1 MPYYFG
7 TAYDNY
13 FNNTYGAN
21 SSGCSYNPNIS
32 QIEMFVDDILDWA
45 DMKFGEEGDCEDETD
60 PKSNRNTYNTFYPK
74 SSDITKYGIFL
85 RNFMDMR
92 NIGEDLFTNTYNIYN
107 YIFDSPDINLLE
119 TLFHSLSIDD
129 QSLFIENIPT
139 IQYDLRRYFNRES
152 RQIDCELNNYESDSS
167 DDEGEEKEEDNNS
180 TSYDDAYNIIRI
192 IGNLKF
198 EEMITLCDDINNET
212 KTVYDL
218 FSFIQREF
226 SAPGQMISMWD
237 DIIIC
242 CSSIYYGK
250 LDEGYLGELLEI
262 PEAPECSWDCEEE
275 SDSEDEEDDNE
286 ENENDELSDTD
297 DLSDY
302 DDMPELENVSSFDD
316 MPELLSPSQ
325 IDDNFFEHNNIE
337 PIPIASF
344 DYDEA
349 FAHLESAHITVRRN
363 RHPPRS
369 IRV

>member
-13 FNNTYGAN
+13 FINTYGVH

-32 QIEMFVDDILDWA
+32 QIEMFVDDILDWV

-60 PKSNRNTYNTFYPK
+60 PKSNRNTYNTFCPK

-107 YIFDSPDINLLE
+107 YIFDSLDINLLE
-119 TLFHSLSIDD
+119 TLFHSLSTDD

-152 RQIDCELNNYESDSS
+152 RQIDCESNNYESDSS

-180 TSYDDAYNIIRI
+180 TSYDEANNIIRI
-192 IGNLKF
+192 IGNTKF

-262 PEAPECSWDCEEE
+262 PEAPDCSWDNEEE

-297 DLSDY
+297 DLSD
-302 DDMPELENVSSFDD
+302 MPELEDVSDFDD

-325 IDDNFFEHNNIE
+325 INDDFFDNINIE
-337 PIPIASF
+337 PIPI
-344 DYDEA
+344 DYDDA
-349 FAHLESAHITVRRN
+349 YAHLESAHITVRRN
-363 RHPPRS
+363 RHPPRT